1 MVLLWQLVR
10 LVAIIQL
17 VGLSLGIIFNAA
29 LL

>member
-17 VGLSLGIIFNAA
+17 VGLSLGIIFNVA
-29 LL
+29 LF